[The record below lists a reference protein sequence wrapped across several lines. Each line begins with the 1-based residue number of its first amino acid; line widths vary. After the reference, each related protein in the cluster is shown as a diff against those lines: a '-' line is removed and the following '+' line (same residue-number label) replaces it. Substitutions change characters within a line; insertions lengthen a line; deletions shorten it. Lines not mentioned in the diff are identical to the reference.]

1 MSTIPRKVFIQV
13 DPIDEQVSEKQTTLI
28 ALAELFFKVIIL
40 FTAILGVCD
49 SCDCVTPIL
58 ASHFVLILD

>member
-40 FTAILGVCD
+40 FTAILGL
-49 SCDCVTPIL
+49 CVI
-58 ASHFVLILD
+58 HVIVLRQF